1 MYCRTCGAQVAD
13 NATTCM
19 TCGSRAKDRGAFCYN
34 CGSQVPFNAVLCVK
48 CGVGLSKDS
57 ATTDY
62 KWLLTLLLCFFFGAL
77 GVHRFYNGHI
87 ATGILQLV
95 TLGGCGIWTL
105 IDLIIIAT
113 GNFKDSE
120 GRLIEIPSF

>member
-13 NATTCM
+13 NTKICM
-19 TCGSRAKDRGAFCYN
+19 TCGSRTMDKGPFCYN
-34 CGSQVPFNAVLCVK
+34 CGTDVPKNAVLCVK
-48 CGVGLSKDS
+48 CGVGLDGANRDTSQ
-57 ATTDY
+57 
-62 KWLLTLLLCFFFGAL
+62 KWLVTLLLCFFLGSF
-77 GVHRFYNGHI
+77 GVHRFYNGHT
-87 ATGILQLV
+87 ATGVVQLL

-105 IDLIIIAT
+105 IDLILIAT